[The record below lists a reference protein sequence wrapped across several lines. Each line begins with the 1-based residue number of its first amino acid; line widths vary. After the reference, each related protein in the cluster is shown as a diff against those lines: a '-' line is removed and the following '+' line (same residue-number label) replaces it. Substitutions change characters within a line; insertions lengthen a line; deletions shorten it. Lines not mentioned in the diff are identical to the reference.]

1 MTGCDTKR
9 RGRWWCNGR
18 EGGLIHN
25 NQQTVEV
32 KVRVAKGEALSG
44 DWIGMGGKQI
54 IFIRTK
60 IITFISYKI

>member
-1 MTGCDTKR
+1 MTGCDTKK

-25 NQQTVEV
+25 NQQTVEG

-44 DWIGMGGKQI
+44 DWIGREANNFYQDKNYH
-54 IFIRTK
+54 FY
-60 IITFISYKI
+60 FL